1 MNERG
6 VLLNRLPE
14 DRSMKK
20 KVYPLF
26 YAEKKQRFA
35 RSVVSGGF
43 IFLSGSSGR
52 TIETG
57 EVSSNTVAGQTR
69 VALDKIRLA
78 LEEAGSA
85 LEHIVKITIYLR
97 DMSDYQ
103 AMRDAE
109 FGYYQEYCPSLVED
123 PPASTV
129 VQVVSLPKPNM
140 LVEFDAIAHF
150 PDS

>member
-1 MNERG
+1 
-6 VLLNRLPE
+6 
-14 DRSMKK
+14 MKK

-26 YAEKKQRFA
+26 YDGKKQRFA

-57 EVSSNTVAGQTR
+57 EVSSNDVAGQTR

-78 LEEAGSA
+78 LEEAGSG
-85 LEHIVKITIYLR
+85 LEHIVKVTIYLR
-97 DMSDYQ
+97 EMNDYK

-109 FGYYQEYCPSLVED
+109 FNYYQEYCPALAEE

-129 VQVVSLPKPNM
+129 VQVVSLSKPSM
-140 LVEFDAIAHF
+140 LVEFDAIALL
-150 PDS
+150 PNS

>member
-1 MNERG
+1 
-6 VLLNRLPE
+6 
-14 DRSMKK
+14 MKK

-26 YAEKKQRFA
+26 YAGKKQKFA

-52 TIETG
+52 TMETG
-57 EVSSNTVAGQTR
+57 EVSSSDVAGQTR

-78 LEEAGSA
+78 LVQAGSS
-85 LEHIVKITIYLR
+85 LEHIVKMTIYLR
-97 DMSDYQ
+97 EMSDYQ

-109 FGYYQEYCPSLVED
+109 FAYYQKHCPSLAED

-129 VQVVSLPKPNM
+129 VQVVSLSKPNM
-140 LVEFDAIAHF
+140 LVEFDAIAAL

>member
-1 MNERG
+1 
-6 VLLNRLPE
+6 
-14 DRSMKK
+14 MKK
-20 KVYPLF
+20 KIYPLF
-26 YAEKKQRFA
+26 YAGRKQRFA

-57 EVSSNTVAGQTR
+57 EVSSNSVAGQTR

-78 LEEAGSA
+78 LEEAGSG

-97 DMSDYQ
+97 EMSDYQ

-109 FGYYQEYCPSLVED
+109 FDYYQEYCPSLVED

-129 VQVVSLPKPNM
+129 VQVVSLSTPNM
-140 LVEFDAIAHF
+140 LVDFAALALL
-150 PDS
+150 PNS

>member
-1 MNERG
+1 
-6 VLLNRLPE
+6 
-14 DRSMKK
+14 MKK
-20 KVYPLF
+20 KVYQLQ
-26 YAEKKQRFA
+26 YAGKKQRFA
-35 RSVVSGGF
+35 RSVEAGGF

-57 EVSSNTVAGQTR
+57 EVSSNDMVEQTR

-78 LEEAGSA
+78 LKEAGSG

-97 DMSDYQ
+97 NMSDYQ

-109 FGYYQEYCPSLVED
+109 LQYYQNHCPPLVEA

-129 VQVVSLPKPNM
+129 VQVVSLSKPNM
-140 LVEFDAIAHF
+140 LVEFDAIAVL

>member
-1 MNERG
+1 
-6 VLLNRLPE
+6 
-14 DRSMKK
+14 MKK
-20 KVYPLF
+20 KVHPL
-26 YAEKKQRFA
+26 YYGGKKQRFA

-57 EVSSNTVAGQTR
+57 EVSSNDVTEQTK

-78 LEEAGSA
+78 LAEAGSG
-85 LEHIVKITIYLR
+85 LEHIVKMTIYLR
-97 DMSDYQ
+97 NMSDYQ
-103 AMRDAE
+103 AMRDSE
-109 FGYYQEYCPSLVED
+109 FQYYQNHSPSLVED

-129 VQVVSLPKPNM
+129 VQVVSLSKPSM
-140 LVEFDAIAHF
+140 LVEFDAIAIL

>member
-1 MNERG
+1 
-6 VLLNRLPE
+6 
-14 DRSMKK
+14 MKK

-26 YAEKKQRFA
+26 YGGKKQKFA

-57 EVSSNTVAGQTR
+57 EVSSNDVAEQTR

-78 LEEAGSA
+78 LEEAGSS
-85 LEHIVKITIYLR
+85 LDHIVKMTIYLR
-97 DMSDYQ
+97 EISDYQ

-109 FGYYQEYCPSLVED
+109 FGYYRTYCPSLAED

-129 VQVVSLPKPNM
+129 VQVVSLSKPNM
-140 LVEFDAIAHF
+140 LVEFDAIALL
-150 PDS
+150 PES

>member
-1 MNERG
+1 
-6 VLLNRLPE
+6 
-14 DRSMKK
+14 MKK
-20 KVYPLF
+20 KVYPLL
-26 YAEKKQRFA
+26 YGGKKQRFA

-57 EVSSNTVAGQTR
+57 EVSSNDVAGQTR

-78 LEEAGSA
+78 LEEAGSG
-85 LEHIVKITIYLR
+85 LDHIVKMTIYLR
-97 DMSDYQ
+97 EMSDYQ

-109 FGYYQEYCPSLVED
+109 FGYYQKYCPSLTEG

-129 VQVVSLPKPNM
+129 VQVVSLSKPNM
-140 LVEFDAIAHF
+140 LVEFDAIALL
-150 PDS
+150 PNS

>member
-1 MNERG
+1 
-6 VLLNRLPE
+6 
-14 DRSMKK
+14 MKK
-20 KVYPLF
+20 KVYPLY
-26 YAEKKQRFA
+26 YAGKKQRFS

-57 EVSSNTVAGQTR
+57 EVSSNDVAEQTR

-78 LEEAGSA
+78 LEEAGSG
-85 LEHIVKITIYLR
+85 LEHIVKMTIYLR
-97 DMSDYQ
+97 NMSDYQ

-109 FGYYQEYCPSLVED
+109 FHYYQNHCPSLAED

-129 VQVVSLPKPNM
+129 VQVVSLSKPSM
-140 LVEFDAIAHF
+140 LVEFDAIAIL
-150 PDS
+150 PDD

>member
-1 MNERG
+1 
-6 VLLNRLPE
+6 
-14 DRSMKK
+14 MKK

-26 YAEKKQRFA
+26 YGGKKQKFA

-57 EVSSNTVAGQTR
+57 EVSSNDVAAQTR

-78 LEEAGSA
+78 LEEAGSS
-85 LEHIVKITIYLR
+85 LEHIVKMTIYLR
-97 DMSDYQ
+97 EMSDYQ

-109 FGYYQEYCPSLVED
+109 FGYYQKYCPSLVED

-129 VQVVSLPKPNM
+129 VQVVSLSKPNM
-140 LVEFDAIAHF
+140 LVEFDAIAF
-150 PDS
+150 LPDS

>member
-1 MNERG
+1 
-6 VLLNRLPE
+6 
-14 DRSMKK
+14 MKK

-26 YAEKKQRFA
+26 YAGKKQRFA
-35 RSVVSGGF
+35 RSVVSRGF

-57 EVSSNTVAGQTR
+57 EVSSNDIVGQTR

-78 LEEAGSA
+78 LEEAGGS
-85 LEHIVKITIYLR
+85 LEHIVKMTIYLR
-97 DMSDYQ
+97 EMSDYQ

-109 FGYYQEYCPSLVED
+109 FSYYQEYCPSLLED

-129 VQVVSLPKPNM
+129 VQVVSLSKPNM
-140 LVEFDAIAHF
+140 LVEFDAIALL
-150 PDS
+150 PES

>member
-1 MNERG
+1 ME
-6 VLLNRLPE
+6 
-14 DRSMKK
+14 K

-26 YAEKKQRFA
+26 YAGKKQKFA
-35 RSVVSGGF
+35 RSVVSRGF

-57 EVSSNTVAGQTR
+57 EVSSSDVAGQTR

-85 LEHIVKITIYLR
+85 LEHVVKMTIYLR
-97 DMSDYQ
+97 EMHDYH

-109 FGYYQEYCPSLVED
+109 FAYYGENCPSLVED

-129 VQVVSLPKPNM
+129 VQVVSLSKPNM
-140 LVEFDAIAHF
+140 LVEFDAIALV
-150 PDS
+150 PDP

>member
-14 DRSMKK
+14 GRFMKK

-26 YAEKKQRFA
+26 YAGKKQRFA

-57 EVSSNTVAGQTR
+57 EVSSNNVAGQTR

-78 LEEAGSA
+78 LEEAGSS

-97 DMSDYQ
+97 EMSDYQ
-103 AMRDAE
+103 TMRDAE

-129 VQVVSLPKPNM
+129 VQVVSLSKPNM
-140 LVEFDAIAHF
+140 LVEFDAIALL
-150 PDS
+150 PN